1 MVSSS
6 SAVPAVVVVGELIQN
21 VVQGGVF
28 DTVTFND
35 VVSFVRKT
43 WNLHYLKMEQSDNQL
58 TISGSV
64 PSYIQPGTYS
74 EAIELNGEKYEIKLT
89 VENTTIAATPV
100 SNSILLSIEGRMLHV
115 GGADWAN
122 VDVFDMQGRPV
133 IGFKQVKGSV
143 ALDMLRQGNYI
154 VRVRAGSNSLTRQ
167 ISIK

>member
-1 MVSSS
+1 M
-6 SAVPAVVVVGELIQN
+6 PAVVVVGELIQT
-21 VVQGGVF
+21 VAQGGDF
-28 DTVTFND
+28 ETVTFND
-35 VVSFVRKT
+35 VVSYVRKS
-43 WNLHYLKMEQSDNQL
+43 WNLHFLKMDQSGNQV

-64 PSYIQPGTYS
+64 PTYIQPGSYS
-74 EAIELNGEKYEIKLT
+74 ETIEFNGEKYEVKLT

-133 IGFKQVKGSV
+133 VGFKQVKGTI

-154 VRVRAGSNSLTRQ
+154 VRVRSGSNSLTRQ
-167 ISIK
+167 ISLK